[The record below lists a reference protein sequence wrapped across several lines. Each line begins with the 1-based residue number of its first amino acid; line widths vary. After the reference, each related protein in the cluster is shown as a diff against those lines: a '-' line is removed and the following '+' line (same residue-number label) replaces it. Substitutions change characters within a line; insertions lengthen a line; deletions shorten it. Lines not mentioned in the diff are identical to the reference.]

1 MKTSKS
7 DHKCLSYYE
16 NNSLVSMCV
25 RLTSSWTVTS
35 MDSLERLSEKWSS
48 MTRRWYNTLL
58 RLDVRL
64 WTSAGD
70 RPASSSPSESPSPQ
84 RSSPTCGRQKSYIF
98 KPSFASNWKL

>member
-1 MKTSKS
+1 
-7 DHKCLSYYE
+7 
-16 NNSLVSMCV
+16 MCV

-64 WTSAGD
+64 WTSARD
-70 RPASSSPSESPSPQ
+70 RPASSSPSESILMTGHCLACLL
-84 RSSPTCGRQKSYIF
+84 SSMTRRWYNTLLRLDVRLWTSAGDRHD
-98 KPSFASNWKL
+98 